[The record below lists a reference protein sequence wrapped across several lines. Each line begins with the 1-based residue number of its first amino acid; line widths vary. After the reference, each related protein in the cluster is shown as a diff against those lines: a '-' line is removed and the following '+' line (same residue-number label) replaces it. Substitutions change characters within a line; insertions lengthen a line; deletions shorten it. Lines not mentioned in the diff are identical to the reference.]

1 MFGSIVRAQSLLS
14 WEFLLA
20 LRAGADRLMDSL
32 FVLCTIEIRESASF
46 GRVLSTMEELTLHN
60 AFSSRNESPHSGQ
73 VDIVK
78 SSYNEG
84 GLC

>member
-1 MFGSIVRAQSLLS
+1 MNSF
-14 WEFLLA
+14 
-20 LRAGADRLMDSL
+20 
-32 FVLCTIEIRESASF
+32 FVLCNIKIRKSVSF
-46 GRVLSTMEELTLHN
+46 GRVPSTMEELTLHN